1 MVLTRGIPCSCLFRT
16 DLGEMGL
23 VWSMTGDRP
32 SVMRLFTGSPGTP
45 AAEQMNIL
53 FPGTKASVGP
63 LEPVVELLVAF
74 TGGEDVT
81 FPLSLADLELCSGF
95 QRSVLTAEHSIPRG
109 SVMTYSSL
117 ATLAGHPGSAR
128 AAGSALARNPF
139 PLIIPCHRTV
149 RSDGRPGGFQGGSEM
164 KRRLLEREGVII
176 GSDGRVPGERITT
189 ISSWPGVQP
198 LI

>member
-1 MVLTRGIPCSCLFRT
+1 
-16 DLGEMGL
+16 MGL

-32 SVMRLFTGSPGTP
+32 SVMRLFTGSPGTS
-45 AAEQMNIL
+45 ATEQLNVL
-53 FPGTKASVGP
+53 FPGTKASAGP
-63 LEPVVELLVAF
+63 VEPVVERLVAF

-81 FPLSLADLELCSGF
+81 FSLSHVDLELCSGF

-109 SVMTYSSL
+109 SVMTYCSL

-149 RSDGRPGGFQGGSEM
+149 RSDGRPGGFQGGWEM
-164 KRRLLEREGVII
+164 KRRLLELEGVII
-176 GSDGRVPGERITT
+176 GSDGRVPRERIITPST
-189 ISSWPGVQP
+189 RPGVQP
-198 LI
+198 RI